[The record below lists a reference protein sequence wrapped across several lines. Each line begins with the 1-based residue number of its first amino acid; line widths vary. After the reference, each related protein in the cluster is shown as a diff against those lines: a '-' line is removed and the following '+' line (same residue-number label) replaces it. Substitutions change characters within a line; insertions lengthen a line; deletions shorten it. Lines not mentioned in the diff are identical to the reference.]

1 MSFLSVCLQAAVSS
15 HQTEASAA
23 NAEGKTWSLYSKKLC
38 AFQTRILW
46 RQLSSFLWWPKLG
59 GPQGSPSTGAL
70 LSAFDLRK
78 LVENVPVAAR
88 CQALEKI
95 LPSKPCK
102 VQNFIMSVHEV
113 GYFGTLLWKE
123 APLSVQTTHASEEPT
138 WFELWLSTWFLQT
151 IPYH

>member
-1 MSFLSVCLQAAVSS
+1 MYLSILFKTNQVSLILCHSCQYVCKQQSPLTRLKHLQLMLKERPDHFIARSS
-15 HQTEASAA
+15 VH
-23 NAEGKTWSLYSKKLC
+23 
-38 AFQTRILW
+38 FQTRILW

-123 APLSVQTTHASEEPT
+123 VPLSVQTTHAS
-138 WFELWLSTWFLQT
+138 FE
-151 IPYH
+151 